1 MIKSSSKNKKK
12 TIPNRKLLVLSV
24 GFSALI
30 IFGFV
35 AYKVFF
41 QDQVT
46 KFSLKAA
53 IVDQLSEHFPNSTF
67 NTTATNLLTN
77 AGFTVSYFNSDKVT
91 VPFYRELVESG
102 YGIIIFR
109 SHSAMRVDEPIVDL
123 FTSEV
128 FDESKYYDYR
138 SAGLLSKA
146 QYLVPLGEST
156 NEYYF
161 AITPNFVEHF
171 GSFPESIVIAMG
183 CSSLNVTG
191 MAQAFIDR
199 GAKAYV
205 GWTNVVLPND
215 TDYETTK
222 FLEMFLGENRT
233 LATSIAITNPHNY
246 HDPETGMRVIS
257 KMDFYPALPSVG
269 NLTISNLIAEAKDS
283 KTLASGNLQL
293 FSSAIAK
300 VNFKRED

>member
-1 MIKSSSKNKKK
+1 
-12 TIPNRKLLVLSV
+12 VLSV

-30 IFGFV
+30 ISGFV
-35 AYKVFF
+35 AYRIFF
-41 QDQVT
+41 QDQLT

-77 AGFTVSYFNSDKVT
+77 AGFSVSYFSSESVNVS
-91 VPFYRELVESG
+91 FYKQLIEG
-102 YGIIIFR
+102 DYGIIIFR

-146 QYLVPLGEST
+146 EYLVPLGLET
-156 NEYYF
+156 GQFYF
-161 AITPNFVEHF
+161 AITPNFIERF
-171 GSFPESIVIAMG
+171 GSFPKSIIIAMG

-215 TDYETTK
+215 TDYETAK
-222 FLEMFLGENRT
+222 FLGMFLGENRT
-233 LATSIAITNPHNY
+233 LGNSLAITNPHNY
-246 HDPETGMRVIS
+246 HDPEKDISVIS
-257 KMDFYPALPSVG
+257 KMDFYPFSVDG
-269 NLTISNLIAEAKDS
+269 LRISDLIAEVKDS
-283 KTLASGNLQL
+283 KTLVFSDLQL
-293 FSSAIAK
+293 FSSVIAK